1 MVADNEADLCG
12 HTEKRSTGG
21 TWIDGY
27 AIDFLRSKLRNPL
40 EVMPATEDEAVDPSE
55 LQRQIIDLQGELLQ
69 AYKALSDERLAH
81 NNMLDELGQ
90 QRALAAKAMAAEER
104 ATRAEDLA
112 HSLEAE
118 NTAAA
123 KRIAESE
130 MRMSEAERE
139 LETIRCIAETAKQEK
154 AKAEKRADQAE
165 QEATNLQAQ
174 LAHLAGAGFFERR
187 KILRELKKD
196 ANDTIS

>member
-1 MVADNEADLCG
+1 
-12 HTEKRSTGG
+12 
-21 TWIDGY
+21 
-27 AIDFLRSKLRNPL
+27 
-40 EVMPATEDEAVDPSE
+40 
-55 LQRQIIDLQGELLQ
+55 
-69 AYKALSDERLAH
+69 
-81 NNMLDELGQ
+81 MLDELGQ